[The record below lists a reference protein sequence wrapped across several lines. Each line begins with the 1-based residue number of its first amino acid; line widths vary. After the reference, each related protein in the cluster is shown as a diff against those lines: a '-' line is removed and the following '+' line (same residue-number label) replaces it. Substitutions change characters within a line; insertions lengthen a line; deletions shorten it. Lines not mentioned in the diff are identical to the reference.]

1 MLLRGQFSERGSERL
16 RSNAPAYA
24 RPQVLAHYSRKQR
37 VFFLKL
43 LHLLQNLFSNLR
55 EHLFGDQHQRFTGD
69 SVYPACFGKPLRGV
83 ADFVVQP
90 RGAGDNL
97 FVSEAEDRAL
107 RHGRENLFATSAL
120 QGFEIGHSSRV
131 AQCRPPRER
140 IEDCSA
146 SDRDHRGKLPQD
158 ETVPAQHEDFVL
170 QLQIREGAAAGLPF
184 PFPVKKNLSDGF
196 LGPRVKM
203 NARSVLHFSPRS

>member
-1 MLLRGQFSERGSERL
+1 MPAPRCALLWISCSWPNAV
-16 RSNAPAYA
+16 SAAPAPGGEKSAPVTRA
-24 RPQVLAHYSRKQR
+24 RDFSRAAEFAR
-37 VFFLKL
+37 AARRAWFRWRAWPRLP
-43 LHLLQNLFSNLR
+43 SPR
-55 EHLFGDQHQRFTGD
+55 ELPGR
-69 SVYPACFGKPLRGV
+69 PPRKPLRAV
-83 ADFVVQP
+83 AEFVVQP